1 MRQGLPQGAVLSCL
15 LFNIMIDDVEAA
27 IQKVPRVSCLF
38 FADDVVLWATGSNIR
53 PLEITLNSSLLNLAT
68 WANTNKM
75 EASVEKTVSQLF
87 TLSTKQ
93 HLFHL
98 EYKGL
103 PLLERFFFVQI
114 LWDQS

>member
-1 MRQGLPQGAVLSCL
+1 M
-15 LFNIMIDDVEAA
+15 
-27 IQKVPRVSCLF
+27 
-38 FADDVVLWATGSNIR
+38 GSNIR
-53 PLEITLNSSLLNLAT
+53 SLEDALNSSLLNLAT

-75 EASVEKTVSQLF
+75 EVSVEKTVSQLF

-103 PLLERFFFVQI
+103 PLKQVFLSKY
-114 LWDQS
+114 LGMHLDSKL